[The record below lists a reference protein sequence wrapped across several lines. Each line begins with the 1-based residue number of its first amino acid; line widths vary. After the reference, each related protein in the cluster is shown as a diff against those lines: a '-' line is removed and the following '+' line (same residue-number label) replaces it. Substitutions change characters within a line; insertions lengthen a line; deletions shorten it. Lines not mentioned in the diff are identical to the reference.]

1 MCSAI
6 WRNHLNQE
14 PITRSFHLP
23 YLPSESTL
31 SRIFLFLEAP
41 PTGFFA
47 SVYIIANHKRAVVLS
62 WLRHMQA
69 VRKYFNNG
77 EKRGKFTIFLGC
89 YANVSVFSREIKEP
103 PTYLSSKN
111 KKMRDRIDS
120 RVQLVWRLRVMA
132 SCWNG
137 ILDLTKQTDT
147 LCWKNY

>member
-77 EKRGKFTIFLGC
+77 EERGKFTIF
-89 YANVSVFSREIKEP
+89 F
-103 PTYLSSKN
+103 
-111 KKMRDRIDS
+111 
-120 RVQLVWRLRVMA
+120 
-132 SCWNG
+132 
-137 ILDLTKQTDT
+137 
-147 LCWKNY
+147 